1 MDMPRTSSRG
11 LVLGGMLAG
20 VALTIGVLGYYV
32 LVRTRAADETA
43 RAAAA
48 REAALIEADNA
59 RKLREAE
66 RLFRTPA
73 TEAAAVDAGVGD
85 AGLQDGRNRRRRRA
99 PAAPATSEAAQPNG
113 KAEAAESS
121 PRAGPSA
128 L

>member
-1 MDMPRTSSRG
+1 
-11 LVLGGMLAG
+11 
-20 VALTIGVLGYYV
+20 
-32 LVRTRAADETA
+32 VRTRAADETA

-73 TEAAAVDAGVGD
+73 TEATAALDAGIGD
-85 AGLQDGRNRRRRRA
+85 AGLQDGRNRRRRRT
-99 PAAPATSEAAQPNG
+99 PAPATSEAVQPNG
-113 KAEAAESS
+113 KTEAVESS

>member
-1 MDMPRTSSRG
+1 
-11 LVLGGMLAG
+11 MLAG

-32 LVRTRAADETA
+32 MVRTRAADETA

-48 REAALIEADNA
+48 REAAMIEADNA

-66 RLFRTPA
+66 RQFRSPSGDN
-73 TEAAAVDAGVGD
+73 AALPDAGASD
-85 AGLQDGRNRRRRRA
+85 AGSPDSARGKRRRRA
-99 PAAPATSEAAQPNG
+99 PTAPVEPKG
-113 KAEAAESS
+113 EPAERT